1 MPVRPCTAIGAN
13 RQRKDMPSDPEI
25 KTVNTVLFDF
35 GGVLA
40 DEGFRNGLAAIG
52 KLSGLAGEDVVV
64 KGHEL
69 VVRTGYVT
77 GRAREGRWWD
87 ALRSEAGV
95 RGADEALRLEIIGRF
110 TLRPPMLDLV
120 DELRNRR
127 LTVGILSDQTNWL
140 DEIDA
145 RFELYGRFD
154 YVFNSYH
161 MGKSKNDP
169 THFDDV
175 LKLLNRQPQEVL
187 FVDDNAGH
195 VSRALDRGWKAIL
208 YRNQGDFLR
217 EFSVQLTRKWP
228 GSPGKR

>member
-1 MPVRPCTAIGAN
+1 
-13 RQRKDMPSDPEI
+13 MPSDPYV
-25 KTVNTVLFDF
+25 KTINTVLFDF

-40 DEGFRNGLAAIG
+40 DEGFRDGLAAIG
-52 KLSGLAGEDVVV
+52 KLSGLAEEDVVV

-69 VVRTGYVT
+69 VVKTGYVT

-95 RGADEALRLEIIGRF
+95 RGTDEALRLEIIERF
-110 TLRPPMLDLV
+110 TLRPSMLGLV
-120 DELRNRR
+120 DEIRKRGI
-127 LTVGILSDQTNWL
+127 TVGILSDQTNWL
-140 DEIDA
+140 DEIDG
-145 RFELYGRFD
+145 RFRLYGRFD

-175 LKLLNRQPQEVL
+175 LKLLNRRAQEVL

-195 VSRALDRGWKAIL
+195 VSRAVDRGWKAIL
-208 YRNQGDFLR
+208 YRCHEGFPSEL
-217 EFSVQLTRKWP
+217 SGQLTRKRP
-228 GSPGKR
+228 ESSGKR

>member
-1 MPVRPCTAIGAN
+1 
-13 RQRKDMPSDPEI
+13 MPSGSEI

-40 DEGFRNGLAAIG
+40 DEGFRDGLAAIG
-52 KLSGLAGEDVVV
+52 KLSGLAEENVVV

-69 VVRTGYVT
+69 VGKTGYVT

-95 RGADEALRLEIIGRF
+95 RGTDEALRLEIIERF
-110 TLRPPMLDLV
+110 TLRPSMLDLV
-120 DELRNRR
+120 DELRSRGI
-127 LTVGILSDQTNWL
+127 TVGILSDQTNWL

-145 RFELYGRFD
+145 RFRLYERFN

-175 LKLLNRQPQEVL
+175 LKLLNRQAQEVL

-195 VSRALDRGWKAIL
+195 VSRAFDRGWQAIL
-208 YRNQGDFLR
+208 FRGQEGFPSELFGR
-217 EFSVQLTRKWP
+217 LSRKYP
-228 GSPGKR
+228 ESSGKR

>member
-1 MPVRPCTAIGAN
+1 MSSG
-13 RQRKDMPSDPEI
+13 SEI

-40 DEGFRNGLAAIG
+40 DEGFRDGLAAIG
-52 KLSGLAGEDVVV
+52 KLSGLAEEDVVV

-69 VVRTGYVT
+69 VVKTGYVT

-95 RGADEALRLEIIGRF
+95 SGTDEALRLEIIGRF
-110 TLRPPMLDLV
+110 TLRPSMLDLV
-120 DELRNRR
+120 DELRSRGI
-127 LTVGILSDQTNWL
+127 TVGILSDQTNWL

-145 RFELYGRFD
+145 RFRLYGRFD

-175 LKLLNRQPQEVL
+175 LKLLNRQGQEVL

-195 VSRALDRGWKAIL
+195 VSRAVDRGWQAIL
-208 YRNQGDFLR
+208 FRGQEGFPR
-217 EFSVQLTRKWP
+217 QLFGQLSRKYP
-228 GSPGKR
+228 ESSGKR

>member
-1 MPVRPCTAIGAN
+1 
-13 RQRKDMPSDPEI
+13 MPSDPDV
-25 KTVNTVLFDF
+25 KTINTVLFDF

-40 DEGFRNGLAAIG
+40 DEGFRDGLAAIG
-52 KLSGLAGEDVVV
+52 KLSGLAEEDIVV

-69 VVRTGYVT
+69 VVKTGYVT

-95 RGADEALRLEIIGRF
+95 RGTDEALRLEIIERF
-110 TLRPPMLDLV
+110 TLRPSMLDLV
-120 DELRNRR
+120 DELRKRGI
-127 LTVGILSDQTNWL
+127 TVGILSDQTNWL
-140 DEIDA
+140 DEIDG
-145 RFELYGRFD
+145 RFRLYGRFD

-175 LKLLNRQPQEVL
+175 LKLLNRRAQEVL

-195 VSRALDRGWKAIL
+195 VSRAVDRGWKAIL
-208 YRNQGDFLR
+208 YRCHEGFPSEL
-217 EFSVQLTRKWP
+217 SGQLTRKRP
-228 GSPGKR
+228 ESSGKR

>member
-1 MPVRPCTAIGAN
+1 MPAIGVN
-13 RQRKDMPSDPEI
+13 PKRRDMPSDPDI

-52 KLSGLAGEDVVV
+52 KLSGLAGEDIVV

-69 VVRTGYVT
+69 VLKTGYVT

-95 RGADEALRLEIIGRF
+95 RGADEALRLEIIERF
-110 TLRPPMLDLV
+110 TLRPSMLGLV
-120 DELRNRR
+120 DDLRNGG

-140 DEIDA
+140 DEIDG
-145 RFELYGRFD
+145 RFHLYGRFD
-154 YVFNSYH
+154 YVFNSFH

-175 LKLLNRQPQEVL
+175 LKLLNRQSQEVL

-195 VSRALDRGWKAIL
+195 VSRAVDRGWKAIL
-208 YRNQGDFLR
+208 YGNQEGFLR
-217 EFSVQLTRKWP
+217 ELSGQLIRTSPESSGKW
-228 GSPGKR
+228 

>member
-1 MPVRPCTAIGAN
+1 
-13 RQRKDMPSDPEI
+13 MPSGSEI
-25 KTVNTVLFDF
+25 KTANTVLFDF

-40 DEGFRNGLAAIG
+40 DEGFRDGLAAIG
-52 KLSGLAGEDVVV
+52 KLSGLAGEDIVV

-69 VVRTGYVT
+69 VLKTGYVT

-95 RGADEALRLEIIGRF
+95 RGADEALRLEIIERF
-110 TLRPPMLDLV
+110 TLRPSMLGLV
-120 DELRNRR
+120 DDLRNGG

-140 DEIDA
+140 DEIDG
-145 RFELYGRFD
+145 RFHLYGRFD

-175 LKLLNRQPQEVL
+175 LKLLNRQAQEVL

-195 VSRALDRGWKAIL
+195 VSRAVDRGWKAIL
-208 YRNQGDFLR
+208 YGNQEGFLR
-217 EFSVQLTRKWP
+217 ELSGQLIRTCPESSGKW
-228 GSPGKR
+228 